1 MFTQNWIGA
10 AMLASALVASA
21 ALAQTAAPIT
31 SRDVI
36 GEWSLRM
43 TPVEGQGRTVT
54 FQSKDGGPL
63 VQPLTITAR
72 SGDRLTCVVD
82 SEPAQCRIRDGRLVV
97 TSGSGGMR
105 MIFTLASRIRQGFTG
120 TVDLRV
126 RLIPIGGAI
135 GTVEMLRR

>member
-1 MFTQNWIGA
+1 MVKQNWIA
-10 AMLASALVASA
+10 AAVSASALVASA

-54 FQSKDGGPL
+54 FQSKDG
-63 VQPLTITAR
+63 
-72 SGDRLTCVVD
+72 
-82 SEPAQCRIRDGRLVV
+82 RLVV

-105 MIFTLASRIRQGFTG
+105 MIFTLASRIRQGFAG

-126 RLIPIGGAI
+126 RFLPIGGAI